1 MVYVK
6 WLTEQSGFSYSEGG
20 IPIDING
27 EYPDLYSA
35 FDGIEF
41 VVDEAALAGEETLK
55 DDLNAESELMI
66 NAGGDKKVQAIVE
79 HADKGDMTFDE
90 IMDSWNQAWSDAQST
105 LGVTAE

>member
-1 MVYVK
+1 
-6 WLTEQSGFSYSEGG
+6 
-20 IPIDING
+20 
-27 EYPDLYSA
+27 
-35 FDGIEF
+35 
-41 VVDEAALAGEETLK
+41 
-55 DDLNAESELMI
+55 MI